1 MVKMLKTT
9 LGWLKSVTLSGDWGR
24 PFYLATM
31 TGDHYQWPSSIAL
44 WRIMDDF
51 PWQTVSHDQRAN
63 PLNENE
69 SNKTI
74 HKNGDFPIAMPR

>member
-31 TGDHYQWPSSIAL
+31 TGDHMTQHL
-44 WRIMDDF
+44 
-51 PWQTVSHDQRAN
+51 
-63 PLNENE
+63 
-69 SNKTI
+69 SNMGQDGFILVQQGST
-74 HKNGDFPIAMPR
+74 

>member
-31 TGDHYQWPSSIAL
+31 TGDHHYIYIPAYMYKC
-44 WRIMDDF
+44 IMC
-51 PWQTVSHDQRAN
+51 VYCMY
-63 PLNENE
+63 
-69 SNKTI
+69 I
-74 HKNGDFPIAMPR
+74 YIYVHKIK